1 MNELLANKK
10 LGKINHFR
18 NVSFPYAEKM
28 MLVNTTSNKVLI
40 DLTKKEIIWSQ
51 PLSPKAANQD
61 WNKESRSLAYTLDN
75 NLFVT
80 TADGKTQQVTD
91 EPKGIVCGQSVH
103 RQEFGISKGTFWSPK
118 GNLLAFYR
126 MDESMVTDYP
136 QVNTSTRIATLEPDK
151 YPMAG
156 MTSHKVTVGI
166 YNPATQK
173 QFI

>member
-1 MNELLANKK
+1 
-10 LGKINHFR
+10 
-18 NVSFPYAEKM
+18 M

-126 MDESMVTDYP
+126 MDESMVTQYP
-136 QVNTSTRIATLEPDK
+136 LVDITARVGEVNNVR

-156 MTSHKVTVGI
+156 MTSHQVKVGV
-166 YNPATQK
+166 YNPS
-173 QFI
+173 

>member
-1 MNELLANKK
+1 M
-10 LGKINHFR
+10 
-18 NVSFPYAEKM
+18 
-28 MLVNTTSNKVLI
+28 
-40 DLTKKEIIWSQ
+40 
-51 PLSPKAANQD
+51 
-61 WNKESRSLAYTLDN
+61 AYTLDN

-80 TADGKTQQVTD
+80 TADGKTQQVTN

-126 MDESMVTDYP
+126 MDESMVSDYP

-166 YNPATQK
+166 YNPETQK